1 MAEVRLIQQK
11 AMKEA
16 ELRRHHGHHH
26 HHHRPGGAAAVDIL
40 DSDSEE
46 DEYDYVMPWY
56 RPEWFDR
63 LHPVYQELL
72 LALVRVV
79 LPVKP
84 FRGAFSQIGSREWGA
99 QTRRETLSTSD

>member
-1 MAEVRLIQQK
+1 M
-11 AMKEA
+11 
-16 ELRRHHGHHH
+16 
-26 HHHRPGGAAAVDIL
+26 

-46 DEYDYVMPWY
+46 DDEYDYVMPWY

-79 LPVKP
+79 LPAKP
-84 FRGAFSQIGSREWGA
+84 FRGAFSQIGSREWGGTDP
-99 QTRRETLSTSD
+99 QRDPQHLRLDLSAFVAKAVGTGYELVAHSL